1 MLRRAA
7 FLSLAFLTAN
17 LTMPQI
23 QVKLVR
29 SAIDRPERQK
39 RTVEALGLNKMNST
53 ATHEANPSILG
64 MVNAVKHLLE
74 VTEL

>member
-1 MLRRAA
+1 
-7 FLSLAFLTAN
+7 
-17 LTMPQI
+17 MPQI

-39 RTVEALGLNKMNST
+39 RTVEALGLNKMNSV

-64 MVNAVKHLLE
+64 MVKSIQHLLE
-74 VTEL
+74 VSVYPSHESFQSKTCRWRNAQ

>member
-1 MLRRAA
+1 MA
-7 FLSLAFLTAN
+7 FLSLAYLTVK

-39 RTVEALGLNKMNST
+39 RTVEALGLNKMNSV

-64 MVNAVKHLLE
+64 MVKSIQHLLE

>member
-1 MLRRAA
+1 M
-7 FLSLAFLTAN
+7 
-17 LTMPQI
+17 
-23 QVKLVR
+23 R

-64 MVNAVKHLLE
+64 MVKAIQHLLE